1 MKFLANENVP
11 LASITRLKNSG
22 FDIKAIGSDNPGV
35 SDAEVMMLAIDEFRT
50 IITYD
55 SDYGELIF
63 KYGYR
68 PMAGVIFIRNQPADP
83 FETATIIDKLT
94 MNKGI
99 TFERALT
106 VVDKDHIRQK
116 RF

>member
-1 MKFLANENVP
+1 
-11 LASITRLKNSG
+11 
-22 FDIKAIGSDNPGV
+22 
-35 SDAEVMMLAIDEFRT
+35 
-50 IITYD
+50 
-55 SDYGELIF
+55 
-63 KYGYR
+63 
-68 PMAGVIFIRNQPADP
+68 MAGVIFIRNQPADP